1 MNQKGEIVCNGRF
14 GYVYHGTYAF
24 LNIILLQEME
34 KQPTEFDPVPM
45 DSEDDLFIAYTSGTS
60 SKPRLIVHT
69 QAGYLLYA
77 AFTHKVQCAWLHCST
92 DIVCMS

>member
-1 MNQKGEIVCNGRF
+1 
-14 GYVYHGTYAF
+14 
-24 LNIILLQEME
+24 ME

-60 SKPRLIVHT
+60 SKPRRIGHS

-77 AFTHKVQCAWLHCST
+77 AFTHKVCGGVQ
-92 DIVCMS
+92 V